1 MATLTIKNLPDGL
14 YQRLKARAATHRRSI
29 NSEAMLC
36 LELAL
41 KQPPVDEELLLGDL
55 RVLRKE
61 AGVYLADEALRQA
74 IEDGR
79 P

>member
-55 RVLRKE
+55 RVLREE

>member
-1 MATLTIKNLPDGL
+1 MATLTIKNLPDSL

-55 RVLRKE
+55 RVLREE